1 MKLLFIDHFGD
12 EDDGGGDVLPN
23 YDQEQKCAVKFNVDP
38 LHSRPLR
45 VMTMINSVI
54 LNVSNE
60 SNYDD
65 YSGKDNDDED
75 YGDEVVDEN
84 DDDDVDDDDD
94 ECSLMLTHCS
104 GAGAGLQRAKV
115 QL

>member
-1 MKLLFIDHFGD
+1 M
-12 EDDGGGDVLPN
+12 VT
-23 YDQEQKCAVKFNVDP
+23 
-38 LHSRPLR
+38 
-45 VMTMINSVI
+45 TMINSVI

-60 SNYDD
+60 CNYDD
-65 YSGKDNDDED
+65 YSGKDNDDEE
-75 YGDEVVDEN
+75 DEVVDEN
-84 DDDDVDDDDD
+84 DDDDD